1 MKEVIIVFIL
11 VKSSYSDINLIV
23 LVIISIIAIDVIIFK
38 IILIIVLCIFEL
50 PKCFCDAA
58 DSPECQGPRH
68 LGTLGRYNIMSVL
81 VFGS

>member
-1 MKEVIIVFIL
+1 MNWIIL
-11 VKSSYSDINLIV
+11 M
-23 LVIISIIAIDVIIFK
+23 IISIIAIDVIIFK

-58 DSPECQGPRH
+58 DSPECQGPHH
-68 LGTLGRYNIMSVL
+68 LGTLGRYNIMSVF